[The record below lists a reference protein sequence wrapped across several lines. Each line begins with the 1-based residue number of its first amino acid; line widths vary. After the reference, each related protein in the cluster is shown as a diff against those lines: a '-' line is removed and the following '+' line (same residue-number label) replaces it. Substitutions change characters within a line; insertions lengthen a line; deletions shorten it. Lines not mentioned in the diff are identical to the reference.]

1 MTDHTADRRGELI
14 AAALVGELTADEAA
28 EFERMRASDP
38 TIDAELAELQ
48 ALTGQISG
56 RPEWLDATP
65 SDGLRDAVLAIGAA
79 DGGVD
84 SREFGDEERDD
95 RAGGLVGP
103 DDADGPAWAAG
114 SADAVEPAGAAG
126 SADAVVSRN
135 GADEAGGRG
144 EADEAAAADAAP
156 VTPLRRPRFGGAM
169 LAGIAAVGLVVG
181 VIGGF
186 FLPRPETPTP
196 VGDPG
201 TLGAVE
207 PVDFQGEP
215 VGVEIDGS
223 VVAHTWG
230 TETLLTVNGLPSGE
244 FYSVVVVDAAGED
257 VGSGTFLGSEVEIN
271 CAVNAAALRE
281 EVTSVEIREESGDVV
296 ASAALPRVEG

>member
-38 TIDAELAELQ
+38 TIDAELTELRV
-48 ALTGQISG
+48 LTGQVSG

-65 SDGLRDAVLAIGAA
+65 SDGLRDAVLTIGAA

-103 DDADGPAWAAG
+103 DDADGPTGAPG
-114 SADAVEPAGAAG
+114 SADAV
-126 SADAVVSRN
+126 DSRN

-144 EADEAAAADAAP
+144 EADEADAEAAGAAP

-169 LAGIAAVGLVVG
+169 IAGIAAVGLVVG
-181 VIGGF
+181 VVGGF

-257 VGSGTFLGSEVEIN
+257 VGSGTFLGSEVEII

>member
-1 MTDHTADRRGELI
+1 MI
-14 AAALVGELTADEAA
+14 
-28 EFERMRASDP
+28 
-38 TIDAELAELQ
+38 
-48 ALTGQISG
+48 
-56 RPEWLDATP
+56 
-65 SDGLRDAVLAIGAA
+65 
-79 DGGVD
+79 
-84 SREFGDEERDD
+84 
-95 RAGGLVGP
+95 
-103 DDADGPAWAAG
+103 
-114 SADAVEPAGAAG
+114 
-126 SADAVVSRN
+126 
-135 GADEAGGRG
+135 
-144 EADEAAAADAAP
+144 
-156 VTPLRRPRFGGAM
+156 
-169 LAGIAAVGLVVG
+169 AGIAAVGLVVG

-281 EVTSVEIREESGDVV
+281 EVTSVEIRGLGGDVV